1 MYMHMENPC
10 TLGFTVSSTN
20 SAVPLGLKVVF
31 DKSVIYTTT
40 HMDANVHIEH
50 QFSDVCGEHELL
62 LELSGKKSEHTK
74 IDTAGQILSDVLLT
88 CTDVQIDGVP
98 LDLYMRILAEYCHDY
113 NGTQPMQY
121 HNFFSGTM
129 GANGLVSFKF
139 RTPVYLW
146 ELEYN

>member
-20 SAVPLGLKVVF
+20 SAVPLGLKVIF
-31 DKSVIYTTT
+31 DKSVIYETT
-40 HMDANVHIEH
+40 HMDTNVQIEH
-50 QFSDVCGEHELL
+50 QFPDVYGEHELFF
-62 LELSGKKSEHTK
+62 ELSGKKSEHTK
-74 IDTAGQILSDVLLT
+74 IDAAGQILSDVLLT

-98 LDLYMRILAEYCHDY
+98 LDPYMRILAEYCHDY
-113 NGTQPMQY
+113 NGTQPMQS
-121 HNFFSGTM
+121 HNFSGAM

>member
-20 SAVPLGLKVVF
+20 SAVPLGLKVIF

-40 HMDANVHIEH
+40 HMDANVQIEH

-62 LELSGKKSEHTK
+62 LELFGKKSEHTK
-74 IDTAGQILSDVLLT
+74 IDAAGQILSDVLLT

-98 LDLYMRILAEYCHDY
+98 LDPYMRILAEYCHDH
-113 NGTQPMQY
+113 NGTQPMKS
-121 HNFFSGTM
+121 HNFSGAM
-129 GANGLVSFKF
+129 GCNGLVSFKF

>member
-20 SAVPLGLKVVF
+20 SAVPLGLKVIF

-40 HMDANVHIEH
+40 HMDADVQIEH

-62 LELSGKKSEHTK
+62 LELFGKKSEHTK
-74 IDTAGQILSDVLLT
+74 IDATGQILSDVLLT

-98 LDLYMRILAEYCHDY
+98 LDPYMRILAEYCHDH
-113 NGTQPMQY
+113 NGTQPMKS
-121 HNFFSGTM
+121 HNFSGAM
-129 GANGLVSFKF
+129 GCNGLVSFKF